1 MSTETHALVHRD
13 DPEEVGRRDRMGV
26 VLLIVA
32 DIAFVGCL
40 IFSYLYLRFLNVNGK
55 WLPEEITP
63 TASGPTWLINAVL
76 VAGALVFGFGVRVLM
91 KEHAPVFKACSLAAL
106 VAVVAAFL
114 LQFHQ
119 LTTFNFPG
127 AENGYF
133 SSAYSS
139 AIVTL
144 AGANAFHI
152 FLTMLITLGMV
163 TRGWMG
169 KYSTGPKWQPRIASY
184 WWYWVATSAV
194 IVGLVTTYLVETPF
208 PPSMK

>member
-1 MSTETHALVHRD
+1 MSTETHSLVHRD
-13 DPEEVGRRDRMGV
+13 SPDEVGRRDRMGV

-55 WLPEEITP
+55 WLPEEIT
-63 TASGPTWLINAVL
+63 ASAAGPTWVINGVL
-76 VAGALVFGFGVRVLM
+76 VAGALVFAFGVHSLM
-91 KEHAPVFKACSLAAL
+91 KERSTVFKGCSLVAL
-106 VAVVAAFL
+106 VAVVVAFL

-119 LTTFNFPG
+119 LTTYNFPG
-127 AENGYF
+127 ADNGYF

-144 AGANAFHI
+144 AGANAFHL

-169 KYSTGPKWQPRIASY
+169 KYSTGTTWQPRIASY
-184 WWYWVATSAV
+184 WWYWVAISAV
-194 IVGLVTTYLVETPF
+194 IVGLVTTFLVETPF